1 MTRIQSLPDALL
13 PFVPW
18 LLAGL
23 AMVSVSLFLRRRKGT
38 PKRLAERYPAVE
50 PAHGTRLRRELA
62 MFGYGYFSMARVR
75 LGADAERLHVRV
87 TSSSQGIG
95 SFSVPLGEITTALDR
110 YPWMILAPDT
120 IRLRFAREPEAI
132 VMVPRKAFRQLAE
145 SSGGRLRVEG
155 IAEPGAHTAASVF
168 SRR

>member
-1 MTRIQSLPDALL
+1 MTILPDVLL

-23 AMVSVSLFLRRRKGT
+23 AMVSVSLFLRTRKGT
-38 PKRLAERYPAVE
+38 PNRLAERYPAVE
-50 PAHGTRLRRELA
+50 PAQGTSLRRELA
-62 MFGYGYFSMARVR
+62 MFGYGYFGMARVK
-75 LGADAERLHVRV
+75 LGADAERLHLRV
-87 TSSSQGIG
+87 TSSHQGIG
-95 SFSVPLGEITTALDR
+95 SFSVPLDEITAAPDR

-132 VMVPRKAFRQLAE
+132 VMVPRRAFRRLAE

-155 IAEPGAHTAASVF
+155 MARPAAL
-168 SRR
+168 R